1 MKNRLRKIFSASSF
15 SSASSSLLA
24 IVAGLV
30 VGYVILLITNPEQSG
45 IGFLTI
51 LQGGFNGGAKG
62 VGDMF
67 YHATPIIMTGL
78 SVGFAFKTGLFNIG
92 ASGQFIVGAFFA
104 VLIGNLLPQL
114 GAVHWVIALLGAMIG
129 GALWAVIPGLL
140 KALFNVH
147 EVISSIMMNYIG
159 MYAVN
164 MTIKETIY
172 DSLKARA
179 SAPKASATL
188 PKLGLDELFDGSS
201 INSGIIIAIGFVI
214 LMYIILSKTTFG
226 YELKACGFNQHA
238 SRYAG
243 INAKRNVVLSMV
255 IAGALAGVG
264 GGLMYLA
271 GAGKQ
276 MEVVDVIAVEGFT
289 GISVALLGLSHPI
302 GILFSGLFIA
312 HIAEGGFFMQ
322 HYNYV
327 PEVIDIMVAIII
339 YFSAFALIVKLF
351 FIRYSMKWSS
361 KIDTDNERK
370 GAVFK
375 RRDKAK
381 KPKQIEK
388 TGKEE

>member
-1 MKNRLRKIFSASSF
+1 MKKRFKNLMGSSTFSSF
-15 SSASSSLLA
+15 SSSIIA
-24 IVAGLV
+24 ILGGLV
-30 VGYVILLITNPEQSG
+30 IGFLILLITNPAESG

-51 LQGGFNGGAKG
+51 IKGGFTGGAKG
-62 VGDMF
+62 IGDML

-78 SVGFAFKTGLFNIG
+78 AVGFAFKTGLFNIG
-92 ASGQFIVGAFFA
+92 ASGQFIVGAYIA
-104 VLIGNLLPQL
+104 VMLGNVLTL
-114 GAVHWVIALLGAMIG
+114 GGAHWAVALLGAMLG
-129 GALWAVIPGLL
+129 GALWALIPGLL
-140 KALFNVH
+140 KSFFNVH

-179 SAPKASATL
+179 MAPKATATL
-188 PKLGLDELFDGSS
+188 PKLGLDKLFDGSS
-201 INSGIIIAIGFVI
+201 VNSGIIIAIGFVI
-214 LMYIILSKTTFG
+214 LIYIILQKTTFG
-226 YELKACGFNQHA
+226 YELKACGYNANA

-243 INAKRNVVLSMV
+243 INAKRNIVLSMV
-255 IAGALAGVG
+255 ISGALAGIG

-271 GAGKQ
+271 GAGRQ
-276 MEVVDVIAVEGFT
+276 MEVVDVIASEGFT

-351 FIRYSMKWSS
+351 FERYTLKLNT
-361 KIDTDNERK
+361 KIEDDQTGKNV
-370 GAVFK
+370 AMK
-375 RRDKAK
+375 RRRRAK